1 MYVTTAVHQMFAPE
15 LSEEEIKNLLEGPNM
30 KEKNDNLIDGEVIID
45 EDENP
50 FSQYPT
56 TDMGN

>member
-1 MYVTTAVHQMFAPE
+1 MFAPE

-56 TDMGN
+56 TDMGNWT